1 MPEVPPVVLVC
12 PAKWVSVCSVA
23 SLHARVADELRSRI
37 ARGDLAPGTAL
48 PSEAQLC
55 VEFGASRGT
64 VRTALASLRR
74 EGLIGGSQRRRPVV
88 RESALS
94 QPFDTLVSFTRWAK
108 EIGSQPGQ
116 RTIEISRRRASA
128 AAAQALGLEPG
139 DFVID
144 VLRLRLLDGEPVM
157 IERDSFIEPVGR
169 LLFDFDPDASS
180 IYGHLMDSG
189 VQIEGARRTLSAVAA
204 DATDAELLGIEPGAP
219 LLREI
224 RRATTADGTPF
235 EYGDDRYRSEIV
247 NFTIEHSRSAA
258 TGISRDRREPDK
270 PASDP

>member
-1 MPEVPPVVLVC
+1 M
-12 PAKWVSVCSVA
+12 
-23 SLHARVADELRSRI
+23 
-37 ARGDLAPGTAL
+37 

-55 VEFGASRGT
+55 IEFGASRGT
-64 VRTALASLRR
+64 VRTALANLRR
-74 EGLIGGSQRRRPVV
+74 EGLISGSQRRRPIV

-94 QPFDTLVSFTRWAK
+94 QPFDTLVSFTLWAK
-108 EIGSQPGQ
+108 QIGCEPGQ
-116 RTIEISRRRASA
+116 RTIEIARRQASPA
-128 AAAQALGLEPG
+128 AAHALGLEP
-139 DFVID
+139 DEPVID

-180 IYGHLMDSG
+180 MYAHLMENG
-189 VQIEGARRTLSAVAA
+189 VEIDGARRTLSAVAA
-204 DATDAELLGIEPGAP
+204 NATDAELLGVERGAP

-235 EYGDDRYRSEIV
+235 EYGDDRYRSELV

-258 TGISRDRREPDK
+258 TGISRHRRGQAK
-270 PASDP
+270 RA

>member
-1 MPEVPPVVLVC
+1 M
-12 PAKWVSVCSVA
+12 A
-23 SLHARVADELRSRI
+23 SLHARVAEELRKRI
-37 ARGDLAPGTAL
+37 ARGDLAPGAPL

-64 VRTALASLRR
+64 VRTALANLRR
-74 EGLIGGSQRRRPVV
+74 EGLISGSQRRRPTV
-88 RESALS
+88 REGALS
-94 QPFDTLVSFTRWAK
+94 QPFDTLVSFTLWAK
-108 EIGSQPGQ
+108 QIGSEPGQ
-116 RTIEISRRRASA
+116 RTIEISRRRAST
-128 AAAQALGLEPG
+128 AAAQALGLELD

-157 IERDSFIEPVGR
+157 IERDTFIEPVGR
-169 LLFDFDPDASS
+169 LLLFDFDPDVSS

-189 VQIEGARRTLSAVAA
+189 IQIEGARRTLSAVAA
-204 DATDAELLGIEPGAP
+204 DATDAGLLGVEPGAP

-224 RRATTADGTPF
+224 RRATTADGMPF

-258 TGISRDRREPDK
+258 TGISRDRREPELL
-270 PASDP
+270 A